1 MKICKLLIISKLV
14 LVALLVY
21 AAVAMLLPLRNLS
34 ELFTPV
40 SASGSE
46 QFPVDPGRSA
56 TETDGPAGDSSL
68 IVQANIFGPAANPSD
83 QRAHNP
89 TVSTPGLPPS
99 AESELGLELLG
110 VVSGGPALSR
120 AIIKNTKTGA
130 VDLYRTGQDVVPGA
144 CVKTIADQVVI
155 LLHQGQEKMLSLR
168 TAAAS
173 SKPASA
179 TGPGKAGNPAVKSP
193 APAATTSGGA
203 RSARP
208 LSTLAYVM
216 NFLNRATIQPYKVN
230 GQVEGLKITGIENA
244 PDAEALGLKNG
255 DIIRQVN
262 GQRLTSLQKAFQVMQ
277 KARYQRSIDI
287 ELLRQGRSKKLC
299 FDL

>member
-1 MKICKLLIISKLV
+1 
-14 LVALLVY
+14 
-21 AAVAMLLPLRNLS
+21 
-34 ELFTPV
+34 
-40 SASGSE
+40 
-46 QFPVDPGRSA
+46 
-56 TETDGPAGDSSL
+56 
-68 IVQANIFGPAANPSD
+68 
-83 QRAHNP
+83 
-89 TVSTPGLPPS
+89 
-99 AESELGLELLG
+99 
-110 VVSGGPALSR
+110 
-120 AIIKNTKTGA
+120 
-130 VDLYRTGQDVVPGA
+130 VPGA

-203 RSARP
+203 RS
-208 LSTLAYVM
+208 
-216 NFLNRATIQPYKVN
+216 RATIQPYKVN